1 MRTTYNGKQPFR
13 VQDSVIEPTIPSSRA
28 STSALNQY
36 LAVLNRQAWL
46 ILLVMGVTIAIAAA
60 LTLRKTP
67 VYRATMP
74 MGVTQVSAPDQP
86 GQFGDTELLQ
96 TMTSLL
102 HSQIVAGRVI
112 TALNMKTTPSK
123 FLRRLNSSFDP
134 SSSVIKI
141 SFDSGSRRS
150 ATTVLGEVGRVFDQ
164 RVDELYGQGANPA
177 LPGQTSTHPIVDVT
191 KYDNPV
197 AASKPISPRPVR
209 TLAFAGVL
217 GLAFGI
223 ALAFL
228 REGLDE
234 RIRSRNDAEEWLG
247 SPVIATLPRRLR
259 GGRRA
264 TVVQARAANPALVA
278 SVEVLRANLL
288 YAQPLELNRSLLV
301 TNPIPAEGKSLV
313 AANLAYALATSGED
327 VVCIDADLRRPSLQ
341 RYFDL
346 DRDVNGVSEVFTG
359 RAELEDSLRE
369 INLTEA
375 VSRTPVDGPQLV
387 AHGQTATHV
396 GLESAGEGRLRV
408 LTAGARSGATRDPG
422 TIVNG
427 ERIQEIIDQLRS
439 ETDFVIFDGPPLF
452 VAEAF
457 PLAIKADRVLIV
469 ARQGRTTREKA
480 RAAQSTLTGLGVTN
494 ASVVLTDAASI
505 DDYRYR

>member
-1 MRTTYNGKQPFR
+1 
-13 VQDSVIEPTIPSSRA
+13 
-28 STSALNQY
+28 
-36 LAVLNRQAWL
+36 L

-112 TALNMKTTPSK
+112 TALNMKTTPTR
-123 FLRRLNSSFDP
+123 FLRRLHSSFDP
-134 SSSVIKI
+134 SSSVINI
-141 SFDSGSRRS
+141 SFDSGSTRS
-150 ATTVLGEVGRVFDQ
+150 AQTVLAEVGRVFDQ

-217 GLAFGI
+217 GLVFGI

-234 RIRSRNDAEEWLG
+234 RIRSRSDAEEWLG
-247 SPVIATLPRRLR
+247 APVIATLPRRLR

-264 TVVQARAANPALVA
+264 TVVQAREANPALVA

-288 YAQPLELNRSLLV
+288 YAQPLELGRSLLV
-301 TNPIPAEGKSLV
+301 TSPMPAEGKSLV
-313 AANLAYALATSGED
+313 AANLAYALAMSGED

-346 DRDVNGVSEVFTG
+346 DRDASGVSEVFTG

-375 VSRTPVDGPQLV
+375 VSRTPVEGQLV
-387 AHGQTATHV
+387 AHGQTAPHV
-396 GLESAGEGRLRV
+396 GLESGEGRLRV
-408 LTAGARSGATRDPG
+408 LTAGARSGASRDPG
-422 TIVNG
+422 SIVNG
-427 ERIQEIIDQLRS
+427 ERIQDIIDQLRS

-480 RAAQSTLTGLGVTN
+480 RSAQSTLAGLGVTN
-494 ASVVLTDAASI
+494 ASVVLTDAAAI

>member
-1 MRTTYNGKQPFR
+1 VRTTYNGKQPFR
-13 VQDSVIEPTIPSSRA
+13 VQESVIEPTIPSSRA

-60 LTLRKTP
+60 LTLRKSP

-112 TALNMKTTPSK
+112 TGLNMKTTPTR
-123 FLRRLNSSFDP
+123 FLRRLHSSFDP
-134 SSSVIKI
+134 SSSVINI
-141 SFDSGSRRS
+141 SFDSGSTRS
-150 ATTVLGEVGRVFDQ
+150 ATTVLAEVGRVFDQ

-217 GLAFGI
+217 GLVFGI

-234 RIRSRNDAEEWLG
+234 RIRSRSDAEDWLG
-247 SPVIATLPRRLR
+247 APVIATLPRRLR

-288 YAQPLELNRSLLV
+288 YAQPLEVGRSLLV
-301 TNPIPAEGKSLV
+301 TSPMPAEGKSLV
-313 AANLAYALATSGED
+313 AANLAYALAMSGED

-346 DRDVNGVSEVFTG
+346 DRDATGVSEVFMG
-359 RAELEDSLRE
+359 RADLEDSLRE
-369 INLTEA
+369 ITLTEA
-375 VSRTPVDGPQLV
+375 VSRTPVEGPQLV
-387 AHGQTATHV
+387 AHGQAASPV
-396 GLESAGEGRLRV
+396 ALESGEGRLRV
-408 LTAGARSGATRDPG
+408 LTAGARSGASRDPG
-422 TIVNG
+422 SIVNG
-427 ERIQEIIDQLRS
+427 ERIQDIIDQLRS

-480 RAAQSTLTGLGVTN
+480 RSAQSTLAGLGVTS
-494 ASVVLTDAASI
+494 ASVVLTDAAAI

>member
-1 MRTTYNGKQPFR
+1 
-13 VQDSVIEPTIPSSRA
+13 
-28 STSALNQY
+28 
-36 LAVLNRQAWL
+36 
-46 ILLVMGVTIAIAAA
+46 
-60 LTLRKTP
+60 
-67 VYRATMP
+67 
-74 MGVTQVSAPDQP
+74 
-86 GQFGDTELLQ
+86 
-96 TMTSLL
+96 MTSLL

-112 TALNMKTTPSK
+112 TALNMKTTPTR
-123 FLRRLNSSFDP
+123 FLRRLHSSFDP
-134 SSSVIKI
+134 SSSVINI
-141 SFDSGSRRS
+141 SFDSGSTRS
-150 ATTVLGEVGRVFDQ
+150 ATTVLAEVGRVFDQ

-197 AASKPISPRPVR
+197 AASKPISPRPVK

-247 SPVIATLPRRLR
+247 APVIATLPRRLR
-259 GGRRA
+259 GGKKA
-264 TVVQARAANPALVA
+264 TVLQARAANPALVA

-288 YAQPLELNRSLLV
+288 YAQPLELGRSLLV
-301 TNPIPAEGKSLV
+301 TSPMPSEGKSLV
-313 AANLAYALATSGED
+313 AANLSYALAMSGED
-327 VVCIDADLRRPSLQ
+327 VVCIDADLRRPSLH

-346 DRDVNGVSEVFTG
+346 DRDAAGVSEVFTG
-359 RAELEDSLRE
+359 RVDLEDLLRE
-369 INLTEA
+369 IKLSEA
-375 VSRTPVDGPQLV
+375 VVKSPVDGQQV
-387 AHGQTATHV
+387 VQHGQMATQV
-396 GLESAGEGRLRV
+396 SLEESGEGRLRV
-408 LTAGARSGATRDPG
+408 LTAGARSGSSRDPG

-427 ERIQEIIDQLRS
+427 DRVQEIIDQLRS
-439 ETDFVIFDGPPLF
+439 EADFVIFDGPPLF

-457 PLAIKADRVLIV
+457 PLAIKSDRVLIV

-480 RAAQSTLTGLGVTN
+480 RSAQSTLAGLGVTN
-494 ASVVLTDAASI
+494 ASVVLTDAAAI